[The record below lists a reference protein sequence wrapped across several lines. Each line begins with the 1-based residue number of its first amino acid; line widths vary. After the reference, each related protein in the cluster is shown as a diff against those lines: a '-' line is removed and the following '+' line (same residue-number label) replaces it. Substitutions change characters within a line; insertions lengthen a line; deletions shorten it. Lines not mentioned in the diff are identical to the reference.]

1 MSVTTAILPRIYLF
15 LFFFVVV
22 VAFFFSLLRKRK
34 KNHEVRWA
42 GKWGG
47 AEGNGVGKK
56 YDQNILYITFDKKF

>member
-34 KNHEVRWA
+34 K
-42 GKWGG
+42 KTMKLGG
-47 AEGNGVGKK
+47 QGSGEEQKEMG
-56 YDQNILYITFDKKF
+56 